1 MTLAIRTDEATG
13 LKVFDTRAAKAS
25 EKIAGKGY
33 SAIEDEALK
42 TLPAP
47 PPGAVFDAEEQAKY
61 RAFKEAR
68 RGAADYIA
76 MEGEFAKYLQDV
88 YSAAPIDRDALTDE
102 CEIVVIGAG
111 FAGLLLWY
119 KLRAAGF
126 GDVRF
131 CEKGGDVGGTWYWN
145 RYPGIACDVESYSYL
160 PLLEEMGYIPTMK
173 FASGFEILEYCQA
186 MAAKTG
192 FYDHCLFHTTVER
205 TDWDEG
211 TARWTVATDRGDKM
225 RARYVVLAN
234 GILTTPKLARIAGM
248 ETFAGTAFHTSRWDY
263 TVDLEGKRV
272 GIIGT
277 GATAVQAI
285 PEIAK
290 VVKSLHVFQRTPST
304 IDVRDQRATTQEE
317 IETWSK
323 EPGWAQ
329 ARRERLAR
337 ISSGRTALKGNDD
350 YLSGKVADYRERRQY
365 ERALS
370 PEELIDRQLNTNFR
384 IMEQIRARVD
394 AIVKD
399 PKTAAA
405 LKPYYPYGC
414 KRPTFH
420 DEYLP
425 TFNLPHVTLVDT
437 APLGVS
443 KINATGVVHNG
454 VEYPL
459 DVLIYATGFQWMAT
473 STFNMITGRG
483 GQTLRDKWQSEGV
496 RTFLGLHSHGF
507 PNLFIMSGPQGGGGQ
522 FNFTR
527 GIEAHTDYVV
537 WMLKTLREHG
547 AGIVDTRKEPE
558 NAYAQHCRE
567 ADIRTRPL
575 RDCLSYYNGD
585 GAAEP
590 GSLAYYGGPQ
600 KWHELRLAAQESLEP
615 YVFDTVAADGGEGK
629 PERGPRSALAEATD

>member
-1 MTLAIRTDEATG
+1 MNPPIRIDEATG
-13 LKVFDTRAAKAS
+13 FKFFNTRAAKAT

-33 SAIEDEALK
+33 STIEDEALK
-42 TLPAP
+42 TLPPP
-47 PPGAVFDAEEQAKY
+47 PPGAVFNAEEQAKY
-61 RAFKEAR
+61 KAFKETR

-76 MEGEFAKYLQDV
+76 MEGEFSRYLADV
-88 YSAAPIDRDALTDE
+88 YSAPPVEREPLTDT
-102 CEIVVIGAG
+102 CEILVIGAG

-119 KLRAAGF
+119 KLREAGF
-126 GDVRF
+126 QDVRF

-160 PLLEEMGYIPTMK
+160 PLLEEMSAFPTMK
-173 FASGFEILEYCQA
+173 FASGFEILEYCQS
-186 MAAKTG
+186 MATKFG

-205 TDWDEG
+205 TDWDEATG
-211 TARWTVATDRGDKM
+211 RWTVCTDRGDTM

-234 GILTTPKLARIAGM
+234 GILTTPKLARIEGM
-248 ETFAGTAFHTSRWDY
+248 ETFAGQSFHTSRWDY
-263 TVDLEGKRV
+263 NVELDGKRV

-277 GATAVQAI
+277 GATAVQVI

-290 VVKSLHVFQRTPST
+290 VVGQLVVFQRTPST
-304 IDVRDQRATTQEE
+304 IDVRDQRATTREE

-323 EPGWAQ
+323 EPGWAR
-329 ARRERLAR
+329 ARRERLSR

-350 YLSGKVADYRERRQY
+350 YLSGKVADFRERRQY
-365 ERALS
+365 DRQLS
-370 PEELIDRQLNTNFR
+370 PQELIERQLNTNFR

-394 AIVKD
+394 SIVQD
-399 PKTAAA
+399 PKTSAA

-443 KINATGVVHNG
+443 TINAHGVVHDG
-454 VEYPL
+454 IEYPL

-473 STFNMITGRG
+473 STFNMITGRDG
-483 GQTLRDKWQSEGV
+483 KTLRQKWKDEGV

-522 FNFTR
+522 FNFTL
-527 GIEAHTDYVV
+527 GIEAHTDYVI
-537 WMLKTLREHG
+537 WMLKTLRDSNTRV
-547 AGIVDTRKEPE
+547 VDIRKELE
-558 NAYAQHCRE
+558 IEYAAHCRE
-567 ADIRTRPL
+567 VDIATSAL

-585 GAAEP
+585 GGAEP

-600 KWHELRLAAQESLEP
+600 KWHALRRDAQDSLEP
-615 YVFDTVAADGGEGK
+615 YVFAAS
-629 PERGPRSALAEATD
+629 RT